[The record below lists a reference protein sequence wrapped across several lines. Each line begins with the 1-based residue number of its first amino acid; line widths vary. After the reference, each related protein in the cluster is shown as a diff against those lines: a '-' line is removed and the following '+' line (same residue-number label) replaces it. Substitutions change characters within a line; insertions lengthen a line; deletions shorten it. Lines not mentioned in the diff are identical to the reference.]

1 MRSKDWLVQD
11 RFLELRS
18 RWMTLIGEHLQDDQ
32 GQTLEYWR
40 IEKADSLIVL
50 PIQCDRIVLPPPS
63 YRPGMGQASLDFP
76 GGRVPEGS
84 SREQREQT
92 AIAILKRELAV
103 DAAEIIQLRPLNTE
117 GWPVNSSFSNQKLY
131 GYVANLA
138 SAANVLSGKDFKA
151 YPVNATGIQQLRQ
164 ALICLQCRA
173 VLLEWWCS
181 QQVCFE

>member
-1 MRSKDWLVQD
+1 MRSKGWPVQD

-50 PIQCDRIVLPPPS
+50 PLQCDRIVLPPPS

-76 GGRVPEGS
+76 GGRVPEGA
-84 SREQREQT
+84 SREQLEQT

-103 DAAEIIQLRPLNTE
+103 DESEIIQLRPLNTG

-138 SAANVLSGKDFKA
+138 STAKVLPGQDFET
-151 YPVNATGIQQLRQ
+151 YPVTATGIQQLKQ
-164 ALICLQCRA
+164 SLTCLQCRA
-173 VLLEWWCS
+173 VLLEWCS
-181 QQVCFE
+181 QQDYLA